1 MNDPKR
7 WIQDGGS
14 APEGAR
20 ELLLAASRPR
30 PMTSAEFARTAAR
43 VAPLGTASAGAG
55 ATLPM
60 WVKGIFVAVGLGIG
74 GAGLYLA
81 LDGGQ
86 RAGASATPAQLADL
100 PLEELLVA
108 VDRRGVPAPAPAKA
122 DHAPEAAPPPE
133 APRPAASV
141 PRRELPKNTR
151 PAAPAPAEA
160 AAIDSDELLRES
172 NLIDRARAAAA
183 QDPDAALAAVSEHQ
197 REFPA
202 GRLAEEREYVAI
214 RALMRLGRVD
224 EARARAGS
232 FLARYPSTSYA
243 DRVNR
248 AVSAAP

>member
-1 MNDPKR
+1 MSDPKR
-7 WIQDGGS
+7 WILDSGS
-14 APEGAR
+14 APDGAR

-81 LDGGQ
+81 LDDGQ
-86 RAGASATPAQLADL
+86 RAGAPATAAQLADL
-100 PLEELLVA
+100 PLEELVS
-108 VDRRGVPAPAPAKA
+108 RRGRGLPAPAPAP
-122 DHAPEAAPPPE
+122 APEAAPPPE

-160 AAIDSDELLRES
+160 AAIDGDELLRES

-248 AVSAAP
+248 AVNAAP

>member
-7 WIQDGGS
+7 WILDGGS

-30 PMTSAEFARTAAR
+30 PMTSAELARTAAR

-55 ATLPM
+55 AALPM

-86 RAGASATPAQLADL
+86 RAGAPAQLADL
-100 PLEELLVA
+100 PLEELLS
-108 VDRRGVPAPAPAKA
+108 RPGRGLPAAAPAKA
-122 DHAPEAAPPPE
+122 DPAPEAAPPPE

-141 PRRELPKNTR
+141 SRRELPKNTR
-151 PAAPAPAEA
+151 PAAPAEA
-160 AAIDSDELLRES
+160 AATDSDELLRES

-183 QDPDAALAAVSEHQ
+183 QDPGAALAAVSEHQ

-202 GRLAEEREYVAI
+202 GRLVEEREYVAI

-248 AVSAAP
+248 AVNAAP